1 VKIPCALLQ
10 VYTCQEISGHWF
22 TYTLTTMTLAMVFVH
37 IRGNDLPGL
46 SVWYAAWI
54 VLYQVLTLRV
64 LKFTQH
70 FFHDSGMINYTTPR
84 PQWLSC
90 YIRGRG
96 NKSRQCR

>member
-1 VKIPCALLQ
+1 MIPRARLQ

-54 VLYQVLTLRV
+54 VLYQVLTIRV

-70 FFHDSGMINYTTPR
+70 FFHDSGMTSLRDGPESWKTKS
-84 PQWLSC
+84 LKGK
-90 YIRGRG
+90 GRAAY
-96 NKSRQCR
+96 